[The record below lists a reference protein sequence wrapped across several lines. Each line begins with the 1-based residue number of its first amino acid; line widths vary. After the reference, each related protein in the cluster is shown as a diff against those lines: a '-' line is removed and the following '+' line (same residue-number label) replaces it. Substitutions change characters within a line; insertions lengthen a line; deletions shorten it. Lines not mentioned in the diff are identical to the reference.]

1 MEALNMKKLGNLLR
15 LLIIPPLFILGVL
28 SNIASVS
35 GFEIGPMCILGPCT
49 PHHTITYGGTVS
61 GLEGTGLTIWDS
73 ESDILA
79 ITANGSFTFSKRIE
93 DGSSY
98 TYYVTVRTQPTN
110 PTQICTVNNGL
121 GTISWG
127 NVTDI
132 SVVCVRA
139 YTVGGTVSGLTGGSV
154 ILRNS
159 SSDYLTVRANG
170 GFTFP
175 TPLESGSS
183 YNVTVAAQPSRPP
196 HICTVNNGSGTVS
209 GADITN
215 VSVVCTP
222 ITYTISG
229 TVNGLTGTGLV
240 LQNNNTD
247 DLGIMVDGV
256 FTFPE
261 AIPDTYSYSV
271 TVLNQPSGQ
280 ACTVSNA
287 SGALAGADVTDI
299 MVTCLR
305 VMPLFSSNGINWND
319 YIQGNDIL
327 NATDTACNAAVDTAC
342 IHAGEVRLIEL
353 TGETSCTGI
362 TASDALG
369 AFDWI
374 CDDSMG
380 TARVISSGLAPG
392 HGLADLLDFS
402 TPAWKENS
410 LTVYKDSVAIETTTP
425 AEWWYNPVD
434 TSGDATV
441 GLIRVIPTDI
451 TGKLAPAAN
460 KESLVAAPGVVFN
473 GPGYGLNS
481 SIMSV
486 TGKDFIWIEG
496 MEINAAGDDVGIYL
510 DTVRFSVLRDVTIR
524 NTLSGLIGA
533 EQKGLYLN
541 ASTNNRFSNVTTSH
555 NGVGIALRDASN
567 GNTFS
572 NVSASNNSGGFSLQ
586 SSMNNI
592 LMAVTAT
599 NNINGILLY
608 NFSGNSLSDVSATNN
623 SAKGINFNSSSD
635 NTLSGVTVTNN
646 ATGIYLDN
654 PSANN
659 TFMGLTAANNTSGI
673 HLYYSSDNTFSEV
686 TTTNNGS
693 GINLNDGSGNT
704 FSDVTASNNSG
715 GIRFW
720 YSDNNYF
727 TGKLQVGNDTWDCS
741 VTGGTNPGL
750 VDGVCTN
757 NGSSDAILTTG
768 ITNTGSFVAK
778 VTSDDTANTSDING
792 AAVLTDALSFD
803 WLSFENAYRNWGVD
817 GNIFPDVS
825 NRGNLGCKLGYF
837 YANQTDCEAN
847 SGTWAGNARIW
858 DWSLLTTDTVIKDI
872 LPLPTGNDTL
882 THIWSDLSISTFL
895 RNAVEIQDDD
905 IGNENTLCETG
916 ETCLYTPNMGA
927 YQGHGNLIS
936 AGAFTDGTIT
946 GVTLMK
952 YETNGY

>member
-1 MEALNMKKLGNLLR
+1 M
-15 LLIIPPLFILGVL
+15 
-28 SNIASVS
+28 
-35 GFEIGPMCILGPCT
+35 
-49 PHHTITYGGTVS
+49 
-61 GLEGTGLTIWDS
+61 
-73 ESDILA
+73 
-79 ITANGSFTFSKRIE
+79 
-93 DGSSY
+93 
-98 TYYVTVRTQPTN
+98 
-110 PTQICTVNNGL
+110 
-121 GTISWG
+121 
-127 NVTDI
+127 
-132 SVVCVRA
+132 
-139 YTVGGTVSGLTGGSV
+139 
-154 ILRNS
+154 
-159 SSDYLTVRANG
+159 
-170 GFTFP
+170 
-175 TPLESGSS
+175 SGS
-183 YNVTVAAQPSRPP
+183 YNITVLRQPSRPP
-196 HICTVNNGSGTVS
+196 QICTVNNGSGTVS

-215 VSVVCTP
+215 ISINCIT
-222 ITYTISG
+222 ITYTIGG
-229 TVNGLTGTGLV
+229 TVSGLTGTGLV

-247 DLGIMVDGV
+247 DLGITVDGV
-256 FTFPE
+256 FTFTTP
-261 AIPDTYSYSV
+261 IPDGYDYSV
-271 TVLNQPSGQ
+271 TVLTQPSGQ
-280 ACTVSNA
+280 ACTVSDA
-287 SGALAGADVTDI
+287 SGTLTGADVTNI
-299 MVTCLR
+299 TVACLR
-305 VMPLFSSNGINWND
+305 VIPLYSSNGINWND
-319 YIQGNDIL
+319 YVQGIDIS

-342 IHAGEVRLIEL
+342 IHAGELRLIEL

-374 CDDSMG
+374 CDDSTG

-402 TPAWKENS
+402 TPGWKKNS
-410 LTVYKDSVAIETTTP
+410 LTVYKNSVAIETTTS
-425 AEWWYNPVD
+425 AEWWYNPVLSTA
-434 TSGDATV
+434 TSGGTMDIGIIKIV
-441 GLIRVIPTDI
+441 PTDI
-451 TGKLAPAAN
+451 TGKLHPDN
-460 KESLVAAPGVVFN
+460 KVALVAAPGVVIN
-473 GPGYGLNS
+473 GPGQGLDSNIIS
-481 SIMSV
+481 A

-496 MEINAAGDDVGIYL
+496 MEINAAGDDVGIYW
-510 DTVRFSVLRDVTIR
+510 DTVRFSVMRDVTIR

-541 ASTNNRFSNVTTSH
+541 ASTNNRLSNVTTSH

-592 LMAVTAT
+592 LTAVTAT

-623 SAKGINFNSSSD
+623 SEKGINFDSSSD
-635 NTLSGVTVTNN
+635 NTFSGVTVSNN
-646 ATGIYLDN
+646 VSRIYLDN
-654 PSANN
+654 TSTNN
-659 TFMGLTAANNTSGI
+659 TLAGVTASNNTSGI

-715 GIRFW
+715 GIRLW

-750 VDGVCTN
+750 VDGTCTN
-757 NGSSDAILTTG
+757 NGSSDATLTTG

-778 VTSDDTANTSDING
+778 VTSDDTANTSDTNG

-803 WLSFENAYRNWGVD
+803 WLSFENAYRTWGVD
-817 GNIFPDVS
+817 GNVFPDTS
-825 NRGNLGCKLGYF
+825 NRGNLGCRFGYF

-847 SGTWAGNARIW
+847 SGTWIGDARIW

-872 LPLPTGNDTL
+872 LPRPTGNDTL
-882 THIWSDLSISTFL
+882 THTWSDLSTSIFL
-895 RNAVEIQDDD
+895 RNAIQIQDDG
-905 IGNENTLCETG
+905 IGNENTLCETN
-916 ETCLYTPNMGA
+916 ETCLYTPNIGS

-946 GVTLMK
+946 SVTLIK
-952 YETNGY
+952 YESNGY